1 MMVVTTDGVPGHRVT
16 DVYGLVQGTSV
27 RARHLGKDI
36 LAYFKNSTCGTTS
49 RAAFSPAARFA
60 NTPSSWPNRASKHW
74 TACAKRPPGRVLMPS
89 SACASRRPTYPTVP
103 PNWWFTGPRFV
114 SSALSGAV

>member
-36 LAYFKNSTCGTTS
+36 LAYFKNITGGEIREYTKLLAESREQALDRMREEATKKGANAIVGMRFSSTDISDGASELVVYGTAVRVE
-49 RAAFSPAARFA
+49 RA
-60 NTPSSWPNRASKHW
+60 
-74 TACAKRPPGRVLMPS
+74 
-89 SACASRRPTYPTVP
+89 
-103 PNWWFTGPRFV
+103 
-114 SSALSGAV
+114 